1 MIVYNE
7 NRLKKTETEKEKFEG
22 ACEYEKQR
30 NTETQEKGKYT
41 SSPGFIY
48 VRFGNGSGCGFGEQP
63 GSQCTI

>member
-63 GSQCTI
+63 GSQ